1 MITSLALSL
10 IAIASGTLLTY
21 TYDEGAPLVSRL
33 CSGACIGFA
42 LLALVGFVL
51 ALFFGLTPVTIAVT
65 AALLLLPLLL
75 LKNQSARKEIN
86 ADVDRALRAISRAS
100 SKPDRWAFI
109 YFFFYAGVLIAM
121 WLVFERALLE
131 KPEGIYTGVLNNYGD
146 LPFHLSVITR
156 FAYGQNYPPEDP
168 TFAGA
173 RFTYPFLTD
182 FVSAMFVRAGAS
194 LRNSLFI
201 ENWIIGVALVGVLH
215 RFGLQLLRNRT
226 AAILVP
232 VLVILNGGF
241 GWWML
246 FDDVNKSGAGVFH
259 VLMNIQHSYTILPDV
274 TLGWRW
280 GNAVTSLLVT
290 QRGFLLGMPMAV
302 IVITQWW
309 AAMQGEEQGAKGEG
323 QRVKSKGQSAKGKAV
338 DKAPEP
344 NPSPFA
350 LSSWRVALRS
360 LPSRRMLAA
369 GAVAGLLPLVHA
381 HSFIAVMGVAA
392 VLALINIRKWRE
404 WLLFFI
410 VASIIA
416 GPQLLWSTH
425 GSAVKTGAFIGWE
438 FGWGHGDE
446 SIIWFWL
453 KNTGAFIPLLIAAL
467 LWKTDRYLI
476 SRKLLFFYLPFTLC
490 FIIPN
495 MFKLAPW
502 IWDNVKILF
511 YWWIASAPLVALLLA
526 RLWAGTIAHRVLAAV
541 LLVMLTLAG
550 GLDVFALLTRQG
562 EYQEFD
568 RDGVSFAEMV
578 KQQTPPRATI
588 LHAPIHN
595 TPIFLTGR
603 RSVMGYP
610 GHIWT
615 HGIDSGPR
623 EAEIKKIYA
632 GAPDA
637 PALMAKYGLDY
648 VVVCPQERSVTPVNE
663 AFFSRYPEVIRLGE
677 YHLYKVTQ

>member
-1 MITSLALSL
+1 MIASLALSL
-10 IAIASGTLLTY
+10 IAVASGTLLTY
-21 TYDEGAPLVSRL
+21 SYDEGAPLASRI

-42 LLALVGFVL
+42 TLGLFGFVL
-51 ALFFGLTPVTIAVT
+51 ALFFGLTPATLGAT
-65 AALLLLPLLL
+65 AIVLLLPFIL
-75 LKNQSARKEIN
+75 LKSESARNQIGQ
-86 ADVDRALRAISRAS
+86 DIDRVLKAISRAS

-109 YFFFYAGVLIAM
+109 YFFFYAAVLISM
-121 WLVFERALLE
+121 WLIFDRALLE

-156 FAYGQNYPPEDP
+156 FAYGQNFPPEDP

-182 FVSAMFVRAGAS
+182 FVSAIFVRMGAT
-194 LRNSLFI
+194 LRQSLFI

-246 FDDVNKSGAGVFH
+246 FADVNKSDAGVFQ
-259 VLMNIQHSYTILPDV
+259 VLMHISHSYTILPDV
-274 TLGWRW
+274 AEGWRW

-290 QRGFLLGMPMAV
+290 QRGFLLGIPLAV
-302 IVITQWW
+302 MVITQWW
-309 AAMQGEEQGAKGEG
+309 AATRETETRREGDAAKKPTKKD
-323 QRVKSKGQSAKGKAV
+323 QKKSAKEA
-338 DKAPEP
+338 
-344 NPSPFA
+344 
-350 LSSWRVALRS
+350 SSLRVAVSPRLRVS
-360 LPSRRMLAA
+360 YRMLAA
-369 GAVAGLLPLVHA
+369 GCIAGLLPLVHA
-381 HSFIAVMGVAA
+381 HSFIAIMGVAPI
-392 VLALINIRKWRE
+392 LALINIRKWRE
-404 WLLFFI
+404 WLLFLT

-416 GPQLLWSTH
+416 GPQMLWSTH
-425 GSAVKTGAFIGWE
+425 GSAVSTRAFIGWE
-438 FGWGHGDE
+438 FGWGHGEE
-446 SIIWFWL
+446 SILWFWL
-453 KNTGAFIPLLIAAL
+453 KNTGVFIPLLIAAL
-467 LWKTDRYLI
+467 LWKTDRYLV
-476 SRKLLFFYLPFTLC
+476 SRKLLFFYLPFTIC
-490 FIIPN
+490 FIVPN
-495 MFKLAPW
+495 VVKLAPW
-502 IWDNVKILF
+502 IWDNIKILF
-511 YWWIASAPLVALLLA
+511 YWWIASAPIVALLLA
-526 RLWAGTIAHRVLAAV
+526 RLWEGPTTHRLCAAV

-568 RDGVSFAEMV
+568 RDGVSFAEIV

-615 HGIDSGPR
+615 HGIDPGPR

-632 GAPDA
+632 GTPEA
-637 PALMAKYGLDY
+637 PALLTKYGVDY
-648 VVVCPQERSVTPVNE
+648 VVVCPQERSVTTVND
-663 AFFSRYPEVIRLGE
+663 AFFSRYREFATIGE
-677 YHLYKVTQ
+677 YHLYKIAPQ